1 MPISSGIFVFLLV
14 VNNQSKT
21 QLMEKTKRVGRWY
34 TEKFRKFIGHPMRET
49 HSASS
54 AFTPVTSILDSF
66 FFFLSLFILRIATSY
81 LRRNG
86 GFTRLYRI
94 SEFVY
99 YMKEPTFSII
109 FIFTF
114 LFWNVKRHLRNL
126 VTTFVMKRIA
136 FKRFKLLD
144 ASLVANRGRKP
155 SHREHWNSKGK

>member
-1 MPISSGIFVFLLV
+1 MPISSGIFVFFLV

-54 AFTPVTSILDSF
+54 AFTPVASILDSF
-66 FFFLSLFILRIATSY
+66 FFLSLSLYFAHRYVLP
-81 LRRNG
+81 RRNG

-99 YMKEPTFSII
+99 YMKEPTFSIL